1 MTATTITITFRFLN
15 LPPIEREL
23 ARDNV
28 KEAVLSALDD
38 LAEDQLDD
46 LDMIDITSEDQFLR
60 KL

>member
-1 MTATTITITFRFLN
+1 MTANTITITFRFLN

-23 ARDNV
+23 NRENV
-28 KEAVLSALDD
+28 KEAVMSALDD
-38 LAEDQLDD
+38 LEEDQLDD

>member
-1 MTATTITITFRFLN
+1 MSATSITITFRFLN

-23 ARDNV
+23 ARESV

>member
-23 ARDNV
+23 KRENV